1 MDMSISI
8 HFTEENIPEIMGLL
22 AKMFD
27 NPNPLS
33 NVTVAHAGDTRV
45 VTVNP
50 AKAKAEPA
58 PASAPASA
66 PAPVEPSR
74 PTKEQLQL
82 AAGNFMARAPGN
94 LARLQEVLSDMGA
107 PAVPSLRD
115 EQLEL
120 FAQKLRELGEIL

>member
-8 HFTEENIPEIMGLL
+8 HFTEESIPEIMGLL
-22 AKMFD
+22 AKMWD
-27 NPNPLS
+27 NPKPS
-33 NVTVAHAGDTRV
+33 SSVSVAQVGDTRV
-45 VTVNP
+45 VTVNTM
-50 AKAKAEPA
+50 KAPIEATPA
-58 PASAPASA
+58 PASAPSPA
-66 PAPVEPSR
+66 PAPAKLS
-74 PTKEQLQL
+74 KEQLQL